1 MTFFKSFVL
10 YLNTNLPS
18 AVVVLIIAYFFKKC
32 MLKTENN
39 NKEDNA
45 IKLVFGLFGKNFKL
59 FQQILTKI

>member
-1 MTFFKSFVL
+1 
-10 YLNTNLPS
+10 
-18 AVVVLIIAYFFKKC
+18 